1 MLGEEVR
8 RSITMKNKK
17 KRSVLDLTRVV
28 RASLLFSQNNLYMV
42 LKQRLPTDLCVKV
55 RFTDVD
61 PREGALNVDVVSLS
75 DNIAQILVQMN
86 KVLPVAIVDSNRGG
100 HH

>member
-1 MLGEEVR
+1 M
-8 RSITMKNKK
+8 
-17 KRSVLDLTRVV
+17 
-28 RASLLFSQNNLYMV
+28 
-42 LKQRLPTDLCVKV
+42 